1 MKAVSIE
8 SLRAREPSLRDRIS
22 PLSCPPSS
30 NTRHDTGSNSNKSK
44 LKRDIG
50 YLFLKTQWYRCFV
63 TTKKYSNRNIPV
75 AVVTNISYKWRIFKP
90 LHICLNNIYKRRTYI
105 FIFGFRFVFV
115 NLYMVHLYSYCHLIS
130 PSQIL
135 SQLRGVLSTF
145 SNESFYHLAPGV
157 FNVLALKSAT
167 KMAFWL
173 ERHHFRPSFM
183 KRVMEKHFPLQKF

>member
-75 AVVTNISYKWRIFKP
+75 AVVTNISYKWQIFKP

-130 PSQIL
+130 PSQIF
-135 SQLRGVLSTF
+135 SQSRGVLSTF
-145 SNESFYHLAPGV
+145 SKESFYYLAPRR
-157 FNVLALKSAT
+157 F
-167 KMAFWL
+167 
-173 ERHHFRPSFM
+173 
-183 KRVMEKHFPLQKF
+183 